1 MAEKEIAE
9 GPIAFL
15 VDGDNA
21 NSDMVGE
28 MLNEASKYGS
38 VIIRRV
44 YGDWSSPQMA
54 CWKKKLHE
62 FALLPSMVIPNRSG
76 KNATDI
82 GLVIDAM
89 DIMHKHVVKGF
100 CIVSSDSDF
109 TYLAMKI
116 REEGLFVIG
125 MGNERTHPTFQKAC
139 DRFIFI
145 ENLLPV
151 EEELESEHCPELAT
165 EEPKKAERHVPKKG
179 QGPEKALDMLT
190 NAFRNKV
197 GDDGR
202 VNLGNLGE
210 ALYRIEPAFDP
221 RTYGKSSLVGLIA
234 ALPARFTIEREGLG
248 IWVRM
253 KEDEQSQKS
262 RGKRRPR
269 SK

>member
-1 MAEKEIAE
+1 
-9 GPIAFL
+9 
-15 VDGDNA
+15 
-21 NSDMVGE
+21 MVGE

-109 TYLAMKI
+109 AYLAMKI

-165 EEPKKAERHVPKKG
+165 EEPKKVEHNVPKKG
-179 QGPEKALDMLT
+179 LSPEKALDMLI

-234 ALPARFTIEREGLG
+234 ALPGRFSIEREGLG
-248 IWVRM
+248 IWIRI
-253 KEDEQSQKS
+253 KEDQSQKS

>member
-100 CIVSSDSDF
+100 CIISSDSDF

-125 MGNERTHPTFQKAC
+125 MGNDKTHPTFQKAC

-145 ENLLPV
+145 ENLMPV

-165 EEPKKAERHVPKKG
+165 EEPKKVERHIPKKG
-179 QGPEKALDMLT
+179 LSPEKALDMLT

-234 ALPARFTIEREGLG
+234 ALPNRFSIEREGLG
-248 IWVRM
+248 IWIRIKVD
-253 KEDEQSQKS
+253 DESQKGK
-262 RGKRRPR
+262 GKRRPR
-269 SK
+269 PK